1 MLGRGLV
8 GLVNLLNPRLIVIG
22 GSVGSASS
30 LIVARV
36 QETLEDEAMAGR
48 RDAQVARSELG
59 TDAGLLGAAAL
70 ALDEY
75 DTRQGLHR

>member
-1 MLGRGLV
+1 
-8 GLVNLLNPRLIVIG
+8 
-22 GSVGSASS
+22 
-30 LIVARV
+30 
-36 QETLEDEAMAGR
+36 MAGR